1 MNRNRSFLP
10 GMVGG
15 IVGIAVAILFL
26 YPKVQP
32 QVTKVIK
39 IVRGARS
46 KKTEL
51 ETDLSGN

>member
-1 MNRNRSFLP
+1 MNRNRSFLL
-10 GMVGG
+10 GIAVG
-15 IVGIAVAILFL
+15 IVGTTVAAAFI

-46 KKTEL
+46 KKTTP
-51 ETDLSGN
+51 ETNLSGN

>member
-1 MNRNRSFLP
+1 MNRNRSFLL
-10 GMVGG
+10 GIGG
-15 IVGIAVAILFL
+15 IVGTTGAILFL

-39 IVRGARS
+39 IVRGARR
-46 KKTEL
+46 KKTTP